1 METASADAAE
11 DVPRQ
16 NRYRRQAGKS
26 TTRKKTK
33 PLDTKK
39 ITLSDNKILKIFTAK
54 FYYIK

>member
-1 METASADAAE
+1 MLMLLKMSPDKTATVDRPVSLLPE
-11 DVPRQ
+11 
-16 NRYRRQAGKS
+16 
-26 TTRKKTK
+26 KKTK